1 MKSSDDE
8 KCSNLQ
14 QKYTSIL
21 ITCCKLETTVND
33 MIFLRRIVLI
43 FNNKSMLTKHLW
55 LISCSQK
62 LNYSQAYIQEYFFIK
77 RTTGGGGRVLI
88 TSLTL

>member
-1 MKSSDDE
+1 MKPSDNE

-62 LNYSQAYIQEYFFIK
+62 LNYSQAYMKGYFFIK
-77 RTTGGGGRVLI
+77 RTTVWGGGEGGC
-88 TSLTL
+88 SLHL